1 MGRRGPG
8 TQLGLRLVAL
18 HGISATQLQM
28 RQRTNRLVQYHGRTG
43 ENLLQLGGSGNAL
56 TFCQVRF
63 PARVTGTKR
72 GIHDA
77 GRTWRVF
84 PQLFSNFVARNRL
97 TGATESRTNSRKD
110 CRTNLT
116 ALPDYALLPT
126 KNFIWHLMASQ
137 MTAIPASRLIAT
149 LWQTCTE
156 RAGKTALPPNRCAR
170 AVQRREM

>member
-1 MGRRGPG
+1 
-8 TQLGLRLVAL
+8 
-18 HGISATQLQM
+18 M

-43 ENLLQLGGSGNAL
+43 ENLLQVGGSGNAL
-56 TFCQVRF
+56 TFCQGRF
-63 PARVTGTKR
+63 PARVNGTKR

-77 GRTWRVF
+77 SRTWRAF

-97 TGATESRTNSRKD
+97 TGATESRSNSRRD

-137 MTAIPASRLIAT
+137 MTSIPASRLMRHFGKRP
-149 LWQTCTE
+149 QSE
-156 RAGKTALPPNRCAR
+156 QGKTALPPIRCAR
-170 AVQRREM
+170 VVQRREMQVY